1 VIRASTALHAWILDS
16 ASLAGGAAPFRLS
29 FPRLAQSLTARASRL
44 RMSWLCERAI
54 EVLQGIQ
61 AVAVSVSHLSG
72 NTNAVPH
79 SSTTEAQYTR
89 TITHNMPYVV
99 TSCPRRGKARTRAT
113 SLTWRAGCP
122 LAETLAGLGDTA
134 LATQARVTDQR

>member
-1 VIRASTALHAWILDS
+1 MIHASIALHAWILDS
-16 ASLAGGAAPFRLS
+16 ASLAGGTAPSRLS

-44 RMSWLCERAI
+44 RMSWLCERAV

-61 AVAVSVSHLSG
+61 AVTVSVSHLSG

-79 SSTTEAQYTR
+79 SSTTEAQYTC

-99 TSCPRRGKARTRAT
+99 TSCPRRGSRESLALSAT
-113 SLTWRAGCP
+113 SSAWGAG
-122 LAETLAGLGDTA
+122 
-134 LATQARVTDQR
+134 